1 MKKSIKIFILVFC
14 WFIFLS
20 NKANAKD
27 NINYEL
33 PIIEN
38 TIFKNAEMNFD
49 NYPVYENKL
58 IEYTI
63 KSNYKGKVNY
73 RVFLKSL
80 DDGNLME
87 LTSGYTFDRDGEKP
101 FKFYI
106 FDIQPGNYDIL
117 IFSKNSNGLGNKNVL
132 IGEYDITY
140 DDYKIIQFECLK
152 NGEPKLDVSILNK
165 PPYFENSNLNL
176 KIKTMGYYG
185 PVQYR
190 IFLFSNISKS
200 WSEVTNGYSN
210 KVYSAEEFKINTG
223 KLREGSYKLSVRVK
237 RGELPGACNDSLGEY
252 DDLKNIDI
260 IVSKEPKESIKKDSN
275 PSAPAISELY
285 VGNASETT
293 RIMVRKD
300 ANLNSQI
307 IGYIYGS
314 TQEVKVLD
322 KKGSFNY
329 VQVLSYGTSKE
340 IKGYIHENY
349 IKKVTPSKLYS
360 IIVDITKQ
368 RVYVYKDNKL
378 IKNFICSTGLD
389 VSPTPTGRFLI
400 GDRGH
405 SFGYEKGYICYDYVR
420 FNYNYLFHSALHDL
434 NGRIIEYEYKRLGS
448 KASNGCIR
456 LEKDAAK
463 WIYNNIPKNTL
474 VEIKE

>member
-14 WFIFLS
+14 WFTFLS
-20 NKANAKD
+20 SKANAKD

-33 PIIEN
+33 PVIEN
-38 TIFKNAEMNFD
+38 TILKNAEMNFD

-58 IEYTI
+58 IDYTI
-63 KSNYKGKVNY
+63 NSNYKGEVNY
-73 RVFLKSL
+73 RVFLRSL
-80 DDGNLME
+80 ENENLIE
-87 LTSGYTFDRDGEKP
+87 LTNGYTFDRDGEKP

-117 IFSKNSNGLGNKNVL
+117 IFAKHSNGLGSRDVS
-132 IGEYDITY
+132 IGEYDIGY
-140 DDYKIIQFECLK
+140 DDYKIIEFECLK

-165 PPYFENSNLNL
+165 PPYFENFNLNL
-176 KIKTMGYYG
+176 KIKTKGYYG

-190 IFLFSNISKS
+190 VFLFSNVSKK

-210 KVYSAEEFKINTG
+210 QIYSTNEFDINTE
-223 KLREGSYKLSVRVK
+223 KLKEGSYKLSVRVK
-237 RGELPGACNDSLGEY
+237 RWEIPGVYNDSLGEY
-252 DDLKNIDI
+252 DDVKNIDI
-260 IVSKEPKESIKKDSN
+260 TVSKKPIKKDSN
-275 PSAPAISELY
+275 SSAPTISELY

-300 ANLNSQI
+300 ASLNSQI

-314 TQEVKVLD
+314 TQEVKILG

-329 VQVLSYGTSKE
+329 VQVLNYGTSKE

-360 IIVDITKQ
+360 IVVDITKQ
-368 RVYVYKDNKL
+368 RVYVYKDSKL

-389 VSPTPTGRFLI
+389 ATPTPIGRFLI

-420 FNYNYLFHSALHDL
+420 FNYNYLFHSVLHDL
-434 NGRIIEYEYKRLGS
+434 NGRIIEHEYKRLGS

-474 VEIKE
+474 VEIKK